1 MNVERKGAML
11 NRLIVLVLMLGFT
24 AANPAPA
31 AEQAPKAPGP
41 ATRPTT
47 RPVTR
52 PATRPVRHDVKVEE
66 FDRMWRSKKYVLLD
80 VRTKEEFVAGHIPGA
95 VHLNVNDPDFEKKVA
110 ALPKD
115 RPYLV
120 NCRSGARSTRACDKM
135 LTLGFADVYNLEGGI
150 LAWQKADKEV
160 TKKYE

>member
-1 MNVERKGAML
+1 MNAERKGPMV
-11 NRLIVLVLMLGFT
+11 NRLIAIGLILLT
-24 AANPAPA
+24 ANVAPA
-31 AEQAPKAPGP
+31 ADRAPKAPGP

-47 RPVTR
+47 RPATR
-52 PATRPVRHDVKVEE
+52 PATTRPVRHDVKVEE
-66 FDRMWRSKKYVLLD
+66 FDRMWRTKKYVLLD
-80 VRTKEEFVAGHIPGA
+80 VRTKEEFTAGHIPGA
-95 VHLNVNDPDFEKKVA
+95 VHINVNDPDFEKKVA

-120 NCRSGARSTRACDKM
+120 NCRSGARSARACDKM

-150 LAWQKADKEV
+150 LAWQKANKEV